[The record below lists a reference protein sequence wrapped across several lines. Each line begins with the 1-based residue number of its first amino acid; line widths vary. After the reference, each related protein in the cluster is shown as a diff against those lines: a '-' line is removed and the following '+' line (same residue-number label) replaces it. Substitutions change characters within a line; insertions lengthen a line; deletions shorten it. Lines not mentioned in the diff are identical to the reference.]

1 MQHGILSCFIAF
13 KQRGSAQY
21 ALGNLKL
28 IASYIP
34 PPSKT
39 SNYHHIFKVVC
50 LGACTLRAG
59 YADIAFFG
67 WGGRRDVR
75 IHRHAWKRAII

>member
-1 MQHGILSCFIAF
+1 MQHGILSCFMAF

-50 LGACTLRAG
+50 LGACTFRAG
-59 YADIAFFG
+59 YADIAFL
-67 WGGRRDVR
+67 GGVEGEMLGSTDMPG
-75 IHRHAWKRAII
+75 KGQ